1 MDEIKTVIEALL
13 FATSEPLGIQRIKQ
27 IVCSTHEVS
36 IDDIDKALDELQQEY
51 QATRAF
57 ELHSIAEGYVL
68 RTKPAYHT
76 FISQLFKNRRT
87 EKLKAASL
95 ETLAIIAYKQPIT
108 RAEVEEIRGVD
119 SSSIISQ
126 LHERSLIEPVGIL
139 QVPGKPT
146 LFGTTS
152 EFLKRF
158 GLKDL
163 SELPPLTQQ
172 HIQLVQ

>member
-1 MDEIKTVIEALL
+1 MDEIKIVIEALL
-13 FATSEPLGIQRIKQ
+13 FATSEPLGIQKIKQ
-27 IVCSTHEVS
+27 IVRSTHDVS
-36 IDDIDKALDELQQEY
+36 IGDISKALDELQQEY
-51 QATRAF
+51 QTATRAF
-57 ELHSIAEGYVL
+57 ELHSIAEGYIL
-68 RTKPAYHT
+68 RTKPAYHS
-76 FISQLFKNRRT
+76 FISQLFKSRRT

-119 SSSIISQ
+119 SSGIISQ
-126 LHERSLIEPVGIL
+126 LHERGLIESVGTL

-158 GLKDL
+158 GPSDWLFVSNDCKRF
-163 SELPPLTQQ
+163 
-172 HIQLVQ
+172 